1 MRSVTTVGT
10 KGERHR
16 GRERGRGGIEGN
28 DMYTIPVMH
37 PLTSSSTDAVVL
49 SGASSISTMCSS
61 RSRRWVEFTFSS
73 VRRCTLG
80 GRSFDIPTY
89 CEEGEGTEK
98 EGERG
103 RMEGGIQ
110 REESEGGGRRKE
122 EVVYKIMG
130 ERYIIRGR

>member
-16 GRERGRGGIEGN
+16 GRERGRRGIEGN

-89 CEEGEGTEK
+89 CVGKKRQGRSGGEEHTVQSTWTSHVYILLVQTWRKHSKVGSADD
-98 EGERG
+98 RG
-103 RMEGGIQ
+103 GP
-110 REESEGGGRRKE
+110 
-122 EVVYKIMG
+122 
-130 ERYIIRGR
+130 